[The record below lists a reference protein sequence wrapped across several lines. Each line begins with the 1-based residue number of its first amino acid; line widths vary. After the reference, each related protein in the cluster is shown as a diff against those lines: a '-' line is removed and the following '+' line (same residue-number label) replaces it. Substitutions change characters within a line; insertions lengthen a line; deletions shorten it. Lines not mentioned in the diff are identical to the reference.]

1 MEFILGLAG
10 SVITV
15 VSFVGVIAGWC
26 INKGIINPL
35 AAAIKTLQ
43 VAINDFKSVVS
54 KMQDNQHEHDKR
66 LGILEEQIK
75 VVNHRIGDLEE
86 VMRK

>member
-1 MEFILGLAG
+1 MELLVQITAVAGFVGGILGWA
-10 SVITV
+10 I
-15 VSFVGVIAGWC
+15 
-26 INKGIINPL
+26 KQGIINPL

>member
-1 MEFILGLAG
+1 MELLVQITAVAG
-10 SVITV
+10 
-15 VSFVGVIAGWC
+15 FVGGIIGWA
-26 INKGIINPL
+26 IKQGIINPL

>member
-1 MEFILGLAG
+1 MELL
-10 SVITV
+10 VQITV
-15 VSFVGVIAGWC
+15 VAGFVGGIIGWA
-26 INKGIINPL
+26 IKQGIINPL
-35 AAAIKTLQ
+35 SAAIKTLQ